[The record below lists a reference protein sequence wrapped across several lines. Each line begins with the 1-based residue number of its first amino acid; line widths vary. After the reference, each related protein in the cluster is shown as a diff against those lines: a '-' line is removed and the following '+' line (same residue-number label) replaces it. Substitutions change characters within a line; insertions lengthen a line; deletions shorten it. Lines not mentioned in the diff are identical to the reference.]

1 MYKKY
6 ISTLK
11 LKIMKKRKEY
21 DSMGTITV
29 PVDKYWG
36 ASTERSRKYF
46 NIGDTFINPIII
58 ESIAVIKKSAAIV
71 HLKNREIN
79 KKIAKAIIR
88 ASDEVI
94 SGKLKDHFPL
104 KVWQT
109 GSGTQTNMNINEVI
123 SNRAI
128 ELLKGKKGSKKP
140 VHPNDHVNKSQSTND
155 VFPSAIHI
163 AIATKT
169 FHELLPSLELLN
181 KKLKKKVIEFNKIVK
196 IGRTH
201 LQDAT
206 PISLGQEFSG
216 YQSQLEDSIK
226 RIKLSLEEIYFLAQ
240 GGTAVGTGINTKKNF
255 DKKIVKEISIMTKLP
270 FKCAKNKFAALA
282 SHDPIVNFSGSLNTA
297 AVSLMKIANDIRF
310 LGSGPRAGYSELEL
324 PENEAG
330 SSIMPGKVNPT
341 QCEAITMV
349 CAKVIGNH
357 NGITIAG
364 SHGHFELNVFKPLI
378 AHNIMQSIS
387 LLSDSSKNFAIYC
400 VGGIKANKKRI
411 KELLNNSLMLVTA
424 LAPKIGYDNAAKIA
438 KSAHK
443 NNTSLRHEA
452 LKTKLISGDE
462 YDKVVDPLKMIY
474 PSSK

>member
-1 MYKKY
+1 
-6 ISTLK
+6 
-11 LKIMKKRKEY
+11 MKNK
-21 DSMGTITV
+21 
-29 PVDKYWG
+29 
-36 ASTERSRKYF
+36 
-46 NIGDTFINPIII
+46 
-58 ESIAVIKKSAAIV
+58 
-71 HLKNREIN
+71 EIN